1 MQVASN
7 FAANLGDFF
16 AQRITSSL
24 YRNSKEIVSAH
35 SAGQNYLTRVTIVQK
50 LDLFHKIY
58 DVTINKGG

>member
-1 MQVASN
+1 MI
-7 FAANLGDFF
+7 FF

-35 SAGQNYLTRVTIVQK
+35 GAGQNYLTRVTIVQK

>member
-1 MQVASN
+1 M
-7 FAANLGDFF
+7 
-16 AQRITSSL
+16 
-24 YRNSKEIVSAH
+24 SAY